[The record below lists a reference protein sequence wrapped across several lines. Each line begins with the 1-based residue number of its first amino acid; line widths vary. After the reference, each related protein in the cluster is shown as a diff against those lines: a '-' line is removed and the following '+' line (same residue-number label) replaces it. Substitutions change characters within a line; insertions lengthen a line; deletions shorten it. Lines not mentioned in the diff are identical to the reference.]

1 MSLNSAIC
9 VARVSIPA
17 VTWQS
22 ASLGVTDRRC
32 PYPGM
37 LPLLSAL
44 VGPAVVKMTTQS
56 PSRNGAS
63 SGHNDKLRR
72 GNVSKLMLRPSHQD
86 WFGYRPPKLIHRV
99 ACMVRLRPHA
109 GYFDS

>member
-63 SGHNDKLRR
+63 LGHNEGGVMYRSSCLGLLTKIGLVI
-72 GNVSKLMLRPSHQD
+72 GHQN
-86 WFGYRPPKLIHRV
+86 
-99 ACMVRLRPHA
+99 
-109 GYFDS
+109 